1 MNRSFLNVILG
12 GFGIEDEAIQQQNLG
27 IETGI
32 LPAFIISSKM
42 NDNYSEINIVPPFE
56 KDISYAEIA
65 DKYSF
70 PEKQSTTPPPALS
83 TIAEFSNKA
92 YVPDVR
98 GLSMRKAM
106 KTLGELGLIPRTQGS
121 GKVSS
126 QSLRPNT
133 LVNKGTVCVVK
144 LK

>member
-1 MNRSFLNVILG
+1 MQKNKIKAILKKKNKKP
-12 GFGIEDEAIQQQNLG
+12 ITCLS
-27 IETGI
+27 
-32 LPAFIISSKM
+32 LYSKT
-42 NDNYSEINIVPPFE
+42 V
-56 KDISYAEIA
+56 AEIA

-70 PEKQSTTPPPALS
+70 PEKQSSTPPPALS

-106 KTLGELGLIPRTQGS
+106 KTLSELGLIPRTQGS

>member
-1 MNRSFLNVILG
+1 ML
-12 GFGIEDEAIQQQNLG
+12 DEPKQPYHWGAEG
-27 IETGI
+27 AA
-32 LPAFIISSKM
+32 PAFRRIMSRIMNMDDSII
-42 NDNYSEINIVPPFE
+42 PPFE

-65 DKYSF
+65 DSYSF
-70 PEKQSTTPPPALS
+70 SEKQSSTPPPALS

-133 LVNKGTVCVVK
+133 CLLYTSPSPRD
-144 LK
+144 LSTSRMPSSA

>member
-1 MNRSFLNVILG
+1 MDDS
-12 GFGIEDEAIQQQNLG
+12 
-27 IETGI
+27 
-32 LPAFIISSKM
+32 
-42 NDNYSEINIVPPFE
+42 IVPPFE
-56 KDISYAEIA
+56 KDISYAKIA
-65 DKYSF
+65 DNYSF
-70 PEKQSTTPPPALS
+70 SEKQSSTPPPALS

-106 KTLGELGLIPRTQGS
+106 KTLSELGLIPRTQGS